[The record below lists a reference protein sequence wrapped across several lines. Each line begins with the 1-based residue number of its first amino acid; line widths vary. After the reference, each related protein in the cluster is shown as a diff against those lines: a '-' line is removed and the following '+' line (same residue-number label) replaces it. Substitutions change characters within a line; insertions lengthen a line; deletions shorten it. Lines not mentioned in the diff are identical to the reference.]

1 MKGREKISL
10 LGVFVFFILIRA
22 FILFF
27 YDKSVVRLVD
37 VMAVFVAYAN
47 LKIDMGDGSA
57 LFLSWIAGLVEDLFS
72 GTILGVNGASKLT
85 MSFFVRFLK
94 RKIEIGNFPVQILI
108 AMFLFLLDVVFKYV
122 LVSVVFHI
130 SVAESLIWSV
140 TLIKLSVNTILFVA
154 ISAVLR

>member
-1 MKGREKISL
+1 LKGREKISL